1 MVGKKTI
8 SVSLLTVFLV
18 GVSWPVQGYFLAY
31 GFFNASNKYRE
42 WFHNTVW
49 LQDTR
54 AQETARGV
62 PGAAA
67 RNSIAVKYPYPDK
80 KLVMTGK
87 LWRESSQSI
96 EFGKPDWFDAEV
108 VRQRAEVEEYPPAM
122 DFLAWMYEEGRGL
135 NKKLKKAF
143 MWYARA
149 KLAGQVN
156 LRGSSAKIFTRLS
169 ERERFFAQMQLSE
182 DIARIKPGAKV
193 TFEGFESVKLHVLK
207 QQRVLGNYRKKRTG
221 IKTRPIGDLL
231 K

>member
-1 MVGKKTI
+1 
-8 SVSLLTVFLV
+8 
-18 GVSWPVQGYFLAY
+18 
-31 GFFNASNKYRE
+31 
-42 WFHNTVW
+42 
-49 LQDTR
+49 
-54 AQETARGV
+54 
-62 PGAAA
+62 
-67 RNSIAVKYPYPDK
+67 
-80 KLVMTGK
+80 MTGK

-135 NKKLKKAF
+135 NKNLKKAF
-143 MWYARA
+143 MWYERA

-169 ERERFFAQMQLSE
+169 ERERFFAQLQLSE
-182 DIARIKPGAKV
+182 DITRIKPGAKV
-193 TFEGFESVKLHVLK
+193 TFEGFERVNLHVLK
-207 QQRVLGNYRKKRTG
+207 QQRVLGNYRKKRKG